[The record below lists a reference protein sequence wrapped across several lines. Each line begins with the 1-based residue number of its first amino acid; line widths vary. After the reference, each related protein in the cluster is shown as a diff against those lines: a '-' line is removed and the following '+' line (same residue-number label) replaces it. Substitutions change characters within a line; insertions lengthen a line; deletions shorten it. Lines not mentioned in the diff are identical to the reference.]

1 MIVLIDSV
9 NDTRLEVIKDDPIR
23 PTIPKDFRIAK
34 NRFVSVLETVDID
47 AVLCVNLLDH
57 VPVDTKD
64 LGDCQIGSIAVF
76 YSIWSYRP
84 GSAAKLLTGTVAE
97 IQQRHPAVN
106 RFITLSPKTEMARR
120 FHLKNGAV
128 VLQENPN
135 SVNYEYKF

>member
-1 MIVLIDSV
+1 MIVVINNI
-9 NDTRLEVIKDDPIR
+9 NDVRLEVVKEDPIR

-34 NRFVSVLETVDID
+34 NRFVAVFETANID

-57 VPVDTKD
+57 VPVDVED
-64 LGDCQIGSIAVF
+64 LGDCSIGSIAVF

-97 IQQRHPAVN
+97 IQQRYTAVK
-106 RFITLSPKTEMARR
+106 RFVTLSPKTEMARR

-128 VLQENPN
+128 VLQENSN